1 MDYTKK
7 MNSLDMSDELT
18 IQKTHQHH
26 WADIH
31 KPTSTDRTDKPDF
44 LAMPLYNASVVINS
58 NHSDITLRD
67 KDT

>member
-1 MDYTKK
+1 
-7 MNSLDMSDELT
+7 MNSLDMLDSANN
-18 IQKTHQHH
+18 IKKTQMHQHH

-44 LAMPLYNASVVINS
+44 LAMPLYNASAVINS
-58 NHSDITLRD
+58 NNSDITLRD